1 LPLQTALELAAF
13 QGPLD
18 LLLNLIE
25 RRRLAITDV
34 SLAAVADQYLQ
45 AVRAL
50 PEPDPDLLGE
60 FLVIGARLLLL
71 KSRALLPRADEP
83 DEEAPDDDDL
93 AERLEEYRRFKEAAL
108 ALAARFEAG
117 AHAFPHA
124 ARPDFQ
130 DLQPALAPVDAQT
143 LAHLGR
149 SIHSRQPPPPV
160 RDEPVQSRIQVA
172 ARLAW
177 LRERFRERATLCWDE
192 VAGGSLDELIATF
205 LAVLELVRR
214 GELRVQQERP
224 FGPIVLRASPNSFAA
239 DERPHADPLPKGEGV
254 T

>member
-71 KSRALLPRADEP
+71 KSRALLPRTDEP
-83 DEEAPDDDDL
+83 DEEAPDDDL
-93 AERLEEYRRFKEAAL
+93 AERLEEYRRFKDAAL

-117 AHAFPHA
+117 THAFPHA

-143 LAHLGR
+143 LAHLWR

-177 LRERFRERATLCWDE
+177 LRERFRERPTLCWDE

-224 FGPIVLRASPNSFAA
+224 FGPIVLRALPTSAVVDKDPY
-239 DERPHADPLPKGEGV
+239 PDPLPKGEGV